1 MDPTLIG
8 CIPLKEIKRYLFFEG
23 LLTSCNNLNN
33 SRLHRCLHSCGGK
46 QTADSQL
53 EITLNSLLYQ
63 YK

>member
-23 LLTSCNNLNN
+23 LLTSCNNL
-33 SRLHRCLHSCGGK
+33 
-46 QTADSQL
+46 
-53 EITLNSLLYQ
+53 